1 MPQKYVHFCSICTRK
16 TPRLRDHLNSNHGGL
31 GSDEINRLVESAV
44 NQAVEV
50 LNKALVLDLDVLAEN
65 GVLSTTSSVET
76 IDAFKKYQEYLGGH
90 YREGTD
96 VERAVIDA
104 GRRGQYD
111 RSDGEI
117 VVDHRLTNASIVNV
131 KSDDIESVKRTIVSE
146 VDPRSDLNSIGWD
159 RWDGID
165 GVDESNL
172 GDVNTDGFDHAN
184 SNTLDEVVCGVDADG
199 LASLGV
205 DCIGSSSDKL
215 DGTSVSA
222 SKDAGDS
229 KSRWDRVDE
238 TNLGDVK
245 TDGFD
250 HASSNT
256 LDEVVG
262 GVDADGLAS
271 LGVDCIGSSSD
282 KIDGT
287 SVSASKDADD
297 SKSSSGTG
305 GSSKTGVSGSDSGS
319 GKPSIHKLQKG
330 IFHNDSEDEFSDKL
344 GPDQYIRRN
353 IKRRQVKT
361 NKHAPPVSVFRDVK
375 IDLEATES
383 SASELDDESMLEVK
397 VDGTFKLKKGT
408 PANRNWKC
416 PVRAKVIETGLNRKL
431 DQHDQFI
438 CKFVENFINRK
449 VDFCNKTPYIYH
461 GIASKI
467 GHFMSITDENPNPKN
482 LDTNT
487 FPDVTKFEE
496 YLKKLTDAGMQAS
509 SKAKY
514 AKVYR
519 DMLQMILDEQGY
531 EIRCQRKC
539 RLYRFAIAR
548 MKTVLK
554 CLYCAEVRGTQK
566 KMTERARNVND
577 ELSYHD
583 AMSIFSDDKLR
594 TKAEELVNN
603 FDEALVKYGMRRQ
616 AGISFVTRYC
626 MMIVIFGA
634 TQRSGVCESMRLY
647 EFDRA
652 IKQGNYYTVYVDVH
666 KTMDAGAVTL
676 VLSHRDYQIFLGYRK
691 KLRQKWGS
699 VHRNKIS
706 KKVRATLPDKSS
718 DELIEVTVKKAVYDK
733 EPFFLNTLGN
743 PICSGSNELSK
754 FQVIT
759 GHAHITS
766 TDLRSACET
775 AIKASTKLD
784 FSEKKG
790 LTESLS
796 HTQST
801 ADRNYTV
808 KHSST
813 AIRIHNQRL
822 QLGRVGKDASSSSE
836 AEADVQSPD
845 PPTSD
850 PSSSD
855 CPVVETND
863 KSTYHICK
871 DQFIAWYETKKR
883 SFTDIEN
890 KIRSNK
896 TPNWSKIHISTFVAL
911 IAKARRLLPLTDEEF
926 KRYKTRAPGKKHI
939 KVPRVSASEGQAES
953 SGRSEDKPGDVPS
966 TPKKGKSVNSAG
978 IKSKVIYGDS
988 SSDDET
994 INQVRSPPIN
1004 LRKRKRCEVNY
1015 AESDSPDSVY
1025 SDLEIV
1031 KGSKIAKFTDPT
1043 SSPDSSADENTM
1055 AKEIYNKLV
1064 PKFQRKQIRQR
1075 SIFPFIKDCTESQ
1088 RNNVVKLVQ
1097 ELWRQDYLARRSA
1110 TFIAR
1115 CMERQGMSH
1124 EEAVIEDRL
1133 TKSGKKIDINKH
1145 LNIQQ

>member
-1 MPQKYVHFCSICTRK
+1 MPQKYVHLCSICTRK

-31 GSDEINRLVESAV
+31 GSDEINKLVESAV

-50 LNKALVLDLDVLAEN
+50 LNKALVLDLDILAEN
-65 GVLSTTSSVET
+65 GVLSATSSVDT

-104 GRRGQYD
+104 GRCGQDD
-111 RSDGEI
+111 RSGGTI
-117 VVDHRLTNASIVNV
+117 VVDHRLTNASIVDV
-131 KSDDIESVKRTIVSE
+131 KSDDLESVKRTLVSE

-165 GVDESNL
+165 GVDE
-172 GDVNTDGFDHAN
+172 
-184 SNTLDEVVCGVDADG
+184 
-199 LASLGV
+199 
-205 DCIGSSSDKL
+205 
-215 DGTSVSA
+215 
-222 SKDAGDS
+222 
-229 KSRWDRVDE
+229 

-245 TDGFD
+245 TDGFE

-262 GVDADGLAS
+262 GVDADGLAI

-282 KIDGT
+282 KLDGT
-287 SVSASKDADD
+287 SLSASKDSGD

-319 GKPSIHKLQKG
+319 GKPSIHELQEG

-344 GPDQYIRRN
+344 GPDQYMRRN

-361 NKHAPPVSVFRDVK
+361 DKHAPPVSAFRDVK

-383 SASELDDESMLEVK
+383 SASEPDDESMLEVK
-397 VDGTFKLKKGT
+397 VDGTFKLKKGIT
-408 PANRNWKC
+408 ANSNWKC
-416 PVRAKVIETGLNRKL
+416 PIRAKVVETGLNRKL
-431 DQHDQFI
+431 DQYDQFI

-449 VDFCNKTPYIYH
+449 VDFCSKTPYIYH

-487 FPDVTKFEE
+487 FPDVTKFED
-496 YLKKLTDAGMQAS
+496 YLKKLTVAGLQPS
-509 SKAKY
+509 SKAKHS
-514 AKVYR
+514 KIYR

-554 CLYCAEVRGTQK
+554 CLHCAEVRVTQK
-566 KMTERARNVND
+566 KMTERARNVDD

-583 AMSIFSDDKLR
+583 AMSIFSDDTLR
-594 TKAEELVNN
+594 SKAEELVNN
-603 FDEALVKYGMRRQ
+603 FDKALVKYGMRRQ
-616 AGISFVTRYC
+616 IGFTYVTRYC

-652 IKQGNYYTVYVDVH
+652 IKQDDSYTVYVDVH
-666 KTMDAGAVTL
+666 KTMDSGAVTL
-676 VLSHRDYQIFLGYRK
+676 VLSQRDYKIFLGYRK
-691 KLRQKWGS
+691 NLRQRWGS
-699 VHRNKIS
+699 VHKNKIS

-718 DELIEVTVKKAVYDK
+718 DELVEVTVKKALYDK
-733 EPFFLNTLGN
+733 EPFFINTLGN
-743 PICSGSNELSK
+743 PYSSGSNELSK
-754 FQVIT
+754 FQAMT

-775 AIKASTKLD
+775 AIKASTKLNL
-784 FSEKKG
+784 SEKKG

-801 ADRNYTV
+801 ADRSYTV
-808 KHSST
+808 KHAST
-813 AIRIHNQRL
+813 AIRIHNQML
-822 QLGRVGKDASSSSE
+822 KLGRIGEDAYSSSSE
-836 AEADVQSPD
+836 AEADIQSPY
-845 PPTSD
+845 PPSD

-896 TPNWSKIHISTFVAL
+896 TPNWSKIHISTYVAL

-926 KRYKTRAPGKKHI
+926 KRYKTRAPGKKHF
-939 KVPRVSASEGQAES
+939 KVPRVSASKGQAES
-953 SGRSEDKPGDVPS
+953 SVQSEDKPGDIPS
-966 TPKKGKSVNSAG
+966 SPNKGKSGNTAG
-978 IKSKVIYGDS
+978 IKSKVIHGDS

-1004 LRKRKRCEVNY
+1004 LRKRKRCEINY

-1025 SDLEIV
+1025 SDSEIV
-1031 KGSKIAKFTDPT
+1031 KGPKIVKLADPT

-1064 PKFQRKQIRQR
+1064 PKFQSKQIRQR

-1110 TFIAR
+1110 IFIAR
-1115 CMERQGMSH
+1115 CMKRQGMSH

-1133 TKSGKKIDINKH
+1133 TKSGKQKPIVIDVNSH
-1145 LNIQQ
+1145 LNIQE